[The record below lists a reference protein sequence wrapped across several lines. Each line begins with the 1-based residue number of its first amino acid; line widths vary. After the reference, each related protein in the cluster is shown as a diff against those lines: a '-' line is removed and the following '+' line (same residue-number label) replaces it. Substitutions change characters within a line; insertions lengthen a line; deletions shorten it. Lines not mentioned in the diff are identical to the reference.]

1 MEESATLSQDTSPA
15 FSILIGLV
23 STEDGERIFEV
34 LDSLRN
40 QQGTST
46 YEVIIADR
54 RQNEVSRRLDEDYPE
69 VNRFDCPANTS
80 LPELRT
86 KALDAAKGVY
96 IIVTEDHCV
105 PSDNWLANI
114 AQAFQDAPDGIAAV
128 GGCVENGV
136 CDTALDWAT
145 FLCEY
150 SYFLEPIEEGETT
163 VLAGMN
169 VAYRQS
175 ILVEIDRKL
184 LTRGFW
190 ETTVHPVLIEKGF
203 KLYSSNRIKLYHS
216 KKFSLALFLRQ
227 RFIYSRYYA
236 GSRFQKRQWVKRVL
250 MFAGTLA
257 LPVLLIFRHRQQVRI
272 KGRLVAESKRA
283 IPYLMLFYIVWALGE
298 MAGYLLGSGESL
310 DRIE

>member
-1 MEESATLSQDTSPA
+1 MGSATLDQETNPA

-23 STEDGERIFEV
+23 STEDSERIFEV
-34 LDSLRN
+34 LDSLRS
-40 QQGTST
+40 QQGSST

-54 RQNEVSRRLDEDYPE
+54 RQNELSRQLDENYPE
-69 VNRFDCPANTS
+69 ANRFDCPTYTS

-86 KALDAAKGVY
+86 KALDVAKGDYVV
-96 IIVTEDHCV
+96 VTEDHCV
-105 PSDNWLANI
+105 PSNNWLASM
-114 AQAFQDAPDGIAAV
+114 AQAFQDASDETVAV

-150 SYFLEPIEEGETT
+150 SYFLDPIEEGEST

-169 VAYRQS
+169 VAYRRS
-175 ILVEIDRKL
+175 ILVGINRDL

-190 ETTVHPVLIEKGF
+190 ETTVHPVLLEKGF

-236 GSRFQKRQWVKRVL
+236 GSRFQKRDWGKRV
-250 MFAGTLA
+250 MMCGVTLA
-257 LPVLLIFRHRQQVRI
+257 LPVLLMFRHRQQI
-272 KGRLVAESKRA
+272 KAKGRLANESKRA
-283 IPYLMLFYIVWALGE
+283 IPYLMLFYTVWALGE
-298 MAGYLLGSGESL
+298 MVGYLFGSGESL
-310 DRIE
+310 DHIE